1 MKFRCLLCNK
11 TVSAKM
17 VSQHKTA
24 HHNEYRHYGM
34 MWQVGG
40 NNDKTLS
47 NSKSRVIACPTIA
60 KMVGVSMLYI
70 LNEGFNPSGSMKDYL
85 TTRAVSLGGRQG
97 YKWYTV
103 VSSGNQAVSL
113 ALAAQKVGG
122 KVIIFVPASSH
133 KIDFLCSFPNTLVFG
148 VEDSVF
154 EDVYT
159 QYGLFSESLPGIY
172 NANVCNEFLLAGL
185 SDVWTATKRLSPF
198 PTHVLSGVGNGSYLA
213 GFYWGISQ
221 TKTKHMPKII
231 PVGMK
236 GGFPTETAIRKG
248 QSICE
253 YKDFRVPESLI
264 DAAEGS
270 IAIGSYSMPQLVYS
284 VVQTQ
289 GFPAGGL
296 LNDDL
301 AVAYEAI
308 LQEKELLSAGAIPEP
323 TGILG
328 LASLLKNK
336 KLFPKSS
343 HPMAVFTGHAVK
355 DLDTVLRI
363 TDSKIGQEIRR
374 LAKNSAGD
382 LEVSNNQ
389 PDETRLHILP
399 KKGGLEQAVEI
410 VKSAMEESE

>member
-1 MKFRCLLCNK
+1 VKFNCLLCNK
-11 TVSAKM
+11 TIPASL
-17 VSQHKTA
+17 VSQHKKDC
-24 HHNEYRHYGM
+24 HNEYRHYGM
-34 MWQVGG
+34 MWQIG
-40 NNDKTLS
+40 NNGKEGGS
-47 NSKSRVIACPTIA
+47 SKSKVIACPTLA
-60 KMVGVSMLYI
+60 KMVGVSMLYV

-85 TTRAVSLGGRQG
+85 STRAVSLGVQQG

-122 KVIIFVPASSH
+122 KVVIFVPASSH

-159 QYGLFSESLPGIY
+159 QFGLFAELLPGIY
-172 NANVCNEFLLAGL
+172 NANVCNEFLLSGL
-185 SDVWTATKRLSPF
+185 SGVWTAIRGLSSF

-221 TKTKHMPKII
+221 TKAKHIPRIV

-236 GGFPTETAIRKG
+236 GAFPTETAIRKG
-248 QSICE
+248 QSIHE
-253 YKDFRVPESLI
+253 FKDLGVPESLV

-270 IAIGSYSMPQLVYS
+270 IAIGSYSMPQLIHS
-284 VVQTQ
+284 VVKTE

-308 LQEKELLSAGAIPEP
+308 LRERELLDAGAVPEP

-336 KLFPKSS
+336 DLFSKSS
-343 HPMAVFTGHAVK
+343 RPMAVFTGHAIK
-355 DLDTVLRI
+355 DLSNILRI
-363 TDSKIGQEIRR
+363 TDSKTGQKIRQ
-374 LAKNSAGD
+374 LAEEHAAN
-382 LEVSNNQ
+382 LEVFNNQ
-389 PDETRLHILP
+389 PDESRLHILP
-399 KKGGLEQAVEI
+399 KKGGSEQAVAI
-410 VKSAMEESE
+410 VKSAMEQSR